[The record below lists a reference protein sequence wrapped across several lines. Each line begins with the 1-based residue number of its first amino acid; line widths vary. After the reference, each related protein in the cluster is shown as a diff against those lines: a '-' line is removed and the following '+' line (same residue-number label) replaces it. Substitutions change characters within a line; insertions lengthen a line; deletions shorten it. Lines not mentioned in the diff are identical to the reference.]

1 MGHSRYLSHR
11 ACRDGYT
18 YCTICIYYF
27 RGFVQTGGNS
37 AKAEA
42 AGSVIGHLAKA
53 VAAGSVIG
61 HLAKAEA
68 AGSVIGH
75 LAKAEAAGSVI
86 GHLANLVKVRSRGL
100 CRMSQI
106 MHVASDIFGRTIG
119 RVRPGDETGFYLY
132 KPQLQLFVR
141 LVKLAKIAIIDESD
155 KVVNVLVVIFEY
167 EGRRAE
173 RTAFRNSFENASNV
187 VTIAPDLDY

>member
-42 AGSVIGHLAKA
+42 AGSVIGHLA
-53 VAAGSVIG
+53 
-61 HLAKAEA
+61 
-68 AGSVIGH
+68 
-75 LAKAEAAGSVI
+75 
-86 GHLANLVKVRSRGL
+86 NLVKVRSRGL

-106 MHVASDIFGRTIG
+106 MHIFGRTIG